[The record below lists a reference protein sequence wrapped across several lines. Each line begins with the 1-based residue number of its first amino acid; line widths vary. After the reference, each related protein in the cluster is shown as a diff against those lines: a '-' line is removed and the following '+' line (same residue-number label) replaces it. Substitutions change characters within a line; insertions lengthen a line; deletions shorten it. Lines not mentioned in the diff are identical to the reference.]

1 MDTVAACDYDFPMSE
16 HLNPNTQETPYM
28 TSNILVIDDDPAVRS
43 AFKLILEEDSF
54 SVREAENGLQGI
66 EMTLAERPD
75 LIFLDLRM
83 PGIDGV
89 ETLRRLK
96 AIDET
101 LNVYIVTAFATEY
114 MDQLKSIHEEGF
126 QFELASKPLSSEQ
139 IRNIA
144 QITRVSPPQEARR
157 VTPHKLVLTLYVVSL
172 NSETRRLVEQI
183 TAALADLYEAGYWVL
198 NVVEVL
204 GMPEK
209 ALEKDVF
216 ATPMLVRDVPE
227 PVLKLLG
234 DLSRVPS
241 VIAAITTEAKGI
253 GVQTIIV

>member
-1 MDTVAACDYDFPMSE
+1 MVRK
-16 HLNPNTQETPYM
+16 
-28 TSNILVIDDDPAVRS
+28 ILVIDDDPAVRA
-43 AFKLILEEDSF
+43 AFKLILEDGF
-54 SVREAENGLQGI
+54 SVREAESGLQGI

-89 ETLRRLK
+89 EVLRRLK
-96 AIDET
+96 AIDDT
-101 LNVYIVTAFATEY
+101 LSVYIVTAFANEY
-114 MDQLKSIHEEGF
+114 MDQLKVVHEEGI
-126 QFELASKPLSSEQ
+126 QFELASKPLSSVQ

-144 QITRVSPPQEARR
+144 QIATPQLERR
-157 VTPHKLVLTLYVVSL
+157 TAQHKLVLTLYVVSL
-172 NSETRRLVEQI
+172 NNETRRLVEQI
-183 TAALADLYEAGYWVL
+183 TVALSNLYEPGQWVFD
-198 NVVEVL
+198 VVEVL

-216 ATPMLVRDVPE
+216 ATPMLVRDMPE

-241 VIAAITTEAKGI
+241 VIAAITTQAKGI
-253 GVQTIIV
+253 GVQTIII

>member
-1 MDTVAACDYDFPMSE
+1 MVRK
-16 HLNPNTQETPYM
+16 
-28 TSNILVIDDDPAVRS
+28 ILVIDDDPAVRA
-43 AFKLILEEDSF
+43 AFKLILEDGF
-54 SVREAENGLQGI
+54 SVREAESGLQGI
-66 EMTLAERPD
+66 EMALAERPD

-89 ETLRRLK
+89 EVLRRLK
-96 AIDET
+96 AIDNT
-101 LNVYIVTAFATEY
+101 LNVYIVTAFANEY
-114 MDQLKSIHEEGF
+114 MEQLKVVHEEGI
-126 QFELASKPLSSEQ
+126 QFELASKPLSSVQ

-144 QITRVSPPQEARR
+144 QIASPQQDLRASQ
-157 VTPHKLVLTLYVVSL
+157 HKLVLTLYVVSL

-183 TAALADLYEAGYWVL
+183 TVALSNLYEPGQWVFD
-198 NVVEVL
+198 VVEVL

-216 ATPMLVRDVPE
+216 ATPMLVRDMPE

-241 VIAAITTEAKGI
+241 VIAAITTQAKGI
-253 GVQTIIV
+253 GVQTIII

>member
-1 MDTVAACDYDFPMSE
+1 MVRK
-16 HLNPNTQETPYM
+16 
-28 TSNILVIDDDPAVRS
+28 ILVIDDDPAVRA
-43 AFKLILEEDSF
+43 AFKLILEDGF
-54 SVREAENGLQGI
+54 SVREAETGLQGI
-66 EMTLAERPD
+66 EMALAERPD

-89 ETLRRLK
+89 EVLRRLK
-96 AIDET
+96 AIDDT
-101 LNVYIVTAFATEY
+101 LNVYIVTAFANEY
-114 MDQLKSIHEEGF
+114 MEQLKVVHEEGI
-126 QFELASKPLSSEQ
+126 QFELASKPLSSVQ

-144 QITRVSPPQEARR
+144 QVATPQQDRR
-157 VTPHKLVLTLYVVSL
+157 ASMPHKLVLTLYVVSL

-183 TAALADLYEAGYWVL
+183 TVALANLYEPGQWVFD
-198 NVVEVL
+198 VVEVL

-216 ATPMLVRDVPE
+216 ATPMLVRDMPE

-241 VIAAITTEAKGI
+241 VIAAITTQAKGI
-253 GVQTIIV
+253 GVQTIII

>member
-1 MDTVAACDYDFPMSE
+1 MVSK
-16 HLNPNTQETPYM
+16 
-28 TSNILVIDDDPAVRS
+28 ILVIDDDPAVRA
-43 AFKLILEEDSF
+43 AFKLILEDDCY
-54 SVREAENGLQGI
+54 SVREAGNGEQGI
-66 EMTLAERPD
+66 EMAIAERPD

-101 LNVYIVTAFATEY
+101 LSIYIVTAFANEY
-114 MDQLKSIHEEGF
+114 MEQLKSIHEEGF
-126 QFELASKPLSSEQ
+126 QFELASKPLSSVQ
-139 IRNIA
+139 IRSIA
-144 QITRVSPPQEARR
+144 QTATPQEERR
-157 VTPHKLVLTLYVVSL
+157 TVQHKLALTLYVVSL

-183 TAALADLYEAGYWVL
+183 TAALTNLYEPGQWVFD
-198 NVVEVL
+198 VVEVL

-216 ATPMLVRDVPE
+216 ATPMLVRNVPE

-241 VIAAITTEAKGI
+241 VIAAITTQSKGI
-253 GVQTIIV
+253 GVQTIII

>member
-1 MDTVAACDYDFPMSE
+1 MVSK
-16 HLNPNTQETPYM
+16 
-28 TSNILVIDDDPAVRS
+28 ILVIDDDPAVRS
-43 AFKLILEEDSF
+43 AFRLILEDNCF
-54 SVREAENGLQGI
+54 SVREAENGEQGL
-66 EMTLAERPD
+66 EMARTERPD

-96 AIDET
+96 TIDET
-101 LNVYIVTAFATEY
+101 LNIYIVTAFANEY
-114 MDQLKSIHEEGF
+114 MEQLKSIHDEGF
-126 QFELASKPLSSEQ
+126 QFELASKPLSSLQ

-144 QITRVSPPQEARR
+144 QTATPPEERCATQ
-157 VTPHKLVLTLYVVSL
+157 HKLVLTLYVVSL
-172 NSETRRLVEQI
+172 NNETRRLVEQI
-183 TAALADLYEAGYWVL
+183 TEALTNLYEPGHWVFD
-198 NVVEVL
+198 VVEVL

-216 ATPMLVRDVPE
+216 ATPMLVRDMPE

-241 VIAAITTEAKGI
+241 VIAAITTQAKGI
-253 GVQTIIV
+253 GVQTIII

>member
-1 MDTVAACDYDFPMSE
+1 MLSK
-16 HLNPNTQETPYM
+16 
-28 TSNILVIDDDPAVRS
+28 ILVIDDDPAVRG
-43 AFKLILEEDSF
+43 AFRLILEDDNF

-101 LNVYIVTAFATEY
+101 LNIYIVTAFANEY
-114 MDQLKSIHEEGF
+114 MEQLKGIHEEGF
-126 QFELASKPLSSEQ
+126 QFELASKPLSSVQ

-144 QITRVSPPQEARR
+144 QIARIATPKEELR
-157 VTPHKLVLTLYVVSL
+157 ATPHKLVLTLYVVSL

-183 TAALADLYEAGYWVL
+183 TAALAKLYDPGHWVL
-198 NVVEVL
+198 DVVEVL

-234 DLSRVPS
+234 DLSRIPS

-253 GVQTIIV
+253 GSQTIIV

>member
-1 MDTVAACDYDFPMSE
+1 ME
-16 HLNPNTQETPYM
+16 
-28 TSNILVIDDDPAVRS
+28 
-43 AFKLILEEDSF
+43 
-54 SVREAENGLQGI
+54 
-66 EMTLAERPD
+66 
-75 LIFLDLRM
+75 
-83 PGIDGV
+83 
-89 ETLRRLK
+89 
-96 AIDET
+96 
-101 LNVYIVTAFATEY
+101 
-114 MDQLKSIHEEGF
+114 QLKGIHEDGF

-144 QITRVSPPQEARR
+144 QITRTAPALEKRR
-157 VTPHKLVLTLYVVSL
+157 TTPHKLALTLYVVSL

-183 TAALADLYEAGYWVL
+183 TAALANLYDPGQWVFD
-198 NVVEVL
+198 VVEVL

-241 VIAAITTEAKGI
+241 VIAAITTQAKGI
-253 GVQTIIV
+253 GVQTVII

>member
-1 MDTVAACDYDFPMSE
+1 MISK
-16 HLNPNTQETPYM
+16 
-28 TSNILVIDDDPAVRS
+28 ILVIDDDPAVRG
-43 AFKLILEEDSF
+43 AFKLILEDDNF

-89 ETLRRLK
+89 ETLRRLRS
-96 AIDET
+96 IDET
-101 LNVYIVTAFATEY
+101 LNIYIVTAFANEY
-114 MDQLKSIHEEGF
+114 MEQLKVIREEGF

-144 QITRVSPPQEARR
+144 QTTRIAIPQEERR
-157 VTPHKLVLTLYVVSL
+157 VMQPKLVLTLYVVSL

-183 TAALADLYEAGYWVL
+183 TAALASLYDPGHWVFD
-198 NVVEVL
+198 VVEVL

-241 VIAAITTEAKGI
+241 IIAAITTQAKGA
-253 GVQTIIV
+253 GTQTIII